1 MVQQPKPHGPTCIG
15 LVDLVTPP
23 QKSLPVVAQTDF
35 VTVFATTPG
44 AKEYAYD
51 TGSVFI
57 ETFVSLGKL
66 HWSSSTPLGRKGA
79 RKISTSFRGGEKSY
93 FFIWKL

>member
-1 MVQQPKPHGPTCIG
+1 MVQQPKLHGPTRIG
-15 LVDLVTPP
+15 LVWSCDPPP

-44 AKEYAYD
+44 VKEYAYD

-66 HWSSSTPLGRKGA
+66 HWSSSTPLGRKGD
-79 RKISTSFRGGEKSY
+79 EKK
-93 FFIWKL
+93 FDEF